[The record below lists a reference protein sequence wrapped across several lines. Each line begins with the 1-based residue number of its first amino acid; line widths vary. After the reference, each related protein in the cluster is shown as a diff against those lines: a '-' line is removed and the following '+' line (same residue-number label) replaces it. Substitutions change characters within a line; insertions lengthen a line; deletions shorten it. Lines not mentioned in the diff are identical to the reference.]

1 MSIESLP
8 EPAAPALPPLSKPL
22 STELLVSRELSWLDF
37 NARVLAEASNPR
49 QPLLE
54 RLKFAAICSSNL
66 AEFFMVRI
74 SGLRH
79 QAHGSQPVQLPDGRT
94 PAEELAAI
102 RAALRPQL
110 AEHHRV

>member
-1 MSIESLP
+1 MSVESLP
-8 EPAAPALPPLSKPL
+8 EPSAPALRPLPTPLPP
-22 STELLVSRELSWLDF
+22 ELLVSRDLSWLDF

-54 RLKFAAICSSNL
+54 RIKFAAIFASNL

-79 QAHGSQPVQLPDGRT
+79 QVHASQSVQLPDGRT

-102 RAALRPQL
+102 RHAL
-110 AEHHRV
+110 